1 MSNTLEQKIVVF
13 TTLKTG
19 DDVLIQHG
27 IKLAHVFRK
36 ELCLVYNATSK
47 KTKTTAKHLLSEYI
61 QKIKQE
67 LPALNVSSLVLKAK
81 KAEIPDILAENHEG
95 VLVVVNATRFKHWS
109 GALSESPIPFL
120 FVHPES
126 KIMDYNQLVQPL
138 DLRKENS
145 DGSLWASYFG
155 RFNAGEIVMVAAND
169 KSKEG
174 KNGVAKNVVLSRKLY
189 EKFNIL
195 HKVYKGSKSSF
206 RVVFE
211 ALEHALA
218 SDCNIF
224 LILGS
229 SSITPLDYLIG
240 LPERK
245 IVNKAGKLP
254 VMVINPRRDNYI
266 LCD

>member
-1 MSNTLEQKIVVF
+1 MSNTLEQKIIVF
-13 TTLKTG
+13 ATLKAG

-27 IKLAHVFRK
+27 IKLAYIFKK
-36 ELCLVYNATSK
+36 ELCLVYNASSRK
-47 KTKTTAKHLLSEYI
+47 AVAAAKNQLGQYT
-61 QKIKQE
+61 QKIKQD
-67 LPALNVSSLVLKAK
+67 LPALVVSSLVLSTK
-81 KAEIPDILAENHEG
+81 KTQIPDILAENHEG
-95 VLVVVNATRFKHWS
+95 VLIVANAHKFKYWS
-109 GALSESPIPFL
+109 AALSESPIPFL

-206 RVVFE
+206 RIVFE

-218 SDCNIF
+218 SDCNMF